1 MRVFVLFV
9 SVPRVI
15 RCALFFETCDLL
27 ERSCVSSSEP
37 KVLKRDMKRI
47 GFVSLGCEKNL
58 VDTEVMMG
66 MLAGRGYAMTPHP
79 AEADVIVVNTCG
91 FIDRAK
97 KESVDTILEM
107 AEFKNTG
114 NCSRLVVTGCLVER
128 YRAELQREIPEVDA
142 VLGTTQLESIID
154 VCEDRPG
161 PSIENPYY
169 LYDENAPRL
178 LTTPRYTAYIKIA
191 EGCDRPCSFCII
203 PKIRGRYRSRPIQSI
218 LNEAR
223 YLSENGVKEVVLI
236 SQETTRY
243 GDDLGLKHGL
253 SDLLRR
259 LAEIEGLRWIR
270 FLYCFPSQVDDVLL
284 ATVRE
289 EPKVCKYMDV
299 PLQHANRRILRL
311 MKRGG
316 SFESLRRL
324 VGHIREQIP
333 GVTMRTSMIVG
344 YPGET
349 EEEFEELCRF
359 VDEMQ
364 FDRLGTFTYS
374 DEEGT
379 TSCLHD
385 QKLGARVINRRRSK
399 LMQMQSRISKRKNRE
414 HLGKRYPV
422 LVEGQSEETDLLW
435 QGRLESQAPR
445 IDGVV
450 LINDADGVTPTPGD
464 FCSVEITQTLD
475 YDLVGKLI

>member
-1 MRVFVLFV
+1 
-9 SVPRVI
+9 
-15 RCALFFETCDLL
+15 
-27 ERSCVSSSEP
+27 
-37 KVLKRDMKRI
+37 MKKI

-66 MLAGRGYAMTPHP
+66 MLGRRGYEMTPHP
-79 AEADVIVVNTCG
+79 VEADVIVVNTCG
-91 FIDRAK
+91 FIDKAK
-97 KESVDTILEM
+97 KESIDTILEM
-107 AEFKNTG
+107 AEFKNSG

-128 YRAELQREIPEVDA
+128 YRADLQREIPEVDA
-142 VLGTTQLESIID
+142 ILGTTQLESIID
-154 VCEDRPG
+154 VCEDRQSPKV
-161 PSIENPYY
+161 ENPYY
-169 LYDENAPRL
+169 LYDENSPRL

-203 PKIRGRYRSRPIQSI
+203 PKIRGHYRSRPLQSI

-223 YLSENGVKEVVLI
+223 YLSESGVKEVVLI

-253 SDLLRR
+253 SDLLRQ
-259 LAEIEGLRWIR
+259 LATLEGLQWIR
-270 FLYCFPSQVDDVLL
+270 FLYCFPSQVDDALL
-284 ATVRE
+284 TTMRE
-289 EPKVCKYMDV
+289 LPKICKYMDM
-299 PLQHANRRILRL
+299 PLQHANGRILRS

-316 SFESLRRL
+316 NAESLKRL
-324 VGHIREQIP
+324 VGHVREQVP
-333 GVTMRTSMIVG
+333 GVTLRTSMIAG

-349 EEEFEELCRF
+349 EEEFSELCSF
-359 VDEMQ
+359 VEEMQ

-379 TSCLHD
+379 ASQLLD
-385 QKLGARVINRRRSK
+385 QKLSARVINSRRSR
-399 LMQMQSRISKRKNRE
+399 LMQIQARISKKKNRQ
-414 HLGKRYPV
+414 HLGKRYPL
-422 LVEGQSEETDLLW
+422 LVEGESAETDLLW

-450 LINDADGVTPTPGD
+450 LINDVEGPAPNSGD
-464 FCSVEITQTLD
+464 FRSVEITQTLD

>member
-1 MRVFVLFV
+1 
-9 SVPRVI
+9 
-15 RCALFFETCDLL
+15 
-27 ERSCVSSSEP
+27 
-37 KVLKRDMKRI
+37 MKRI

-66 MLAGRGYAMTPHP
+66 MLGRRGYEMTPHP
-79 AEADVIVVNTCG
+79 VEADVIVVNTCG
-91 FIDRAK
+91 FIDKAK
-97 KESVDTILEM
+97 KESIDTILEM
-107 AEFKNTG
+107 AEFKTSG

-128 YRAELQREIPEVDA
+128 YRADLQREIPEVDA

-154 VCEDRPG
+154 VCEDRQ
-161 PSIENPYY
+161 SLKVENPYY
-169 LYDENAPRL
+169 LYDENSPRL

-203 PKIRGRYRSRPIQSI
+203 PKIRGHYRSRPLPSI

-223 YLSENGVKEVVLI
+223 YLSETGVREVVLI

-253 SDLLRR
+253 SDLLRQ
-259 LAEIEGLRWIR
+259 LATLEGLQWIR
-270 FLYCFPSQVDDVLL
+270 FLYCFPSQVDDALL
-284 ATVRE
+284 TTMRE
-289 EPKVCKYMDV
+289 LPKICKYMDM
-299 PLQHANRRILRL
+299 PLQHANGRILRS

-316 SFESLRRL
+316 NAESLKRL
-324 VGHIREQIP
+324 VGHVREQVP
-333 GVTMRTSMIVG
+333 GVTMRTSMIAG

-349 EEEFEELCRF
+349 EGEFDELCRF
-359 VDEMQ
+359 VEEMQ

-379 TSCLHD
+379 ASQLLD
-385 QKLGARVINRRRSK
+385 QKVSARIVNNRRSR
-399 LMQMQSRISKRKNRE
+399 LMQIQARISKKKNRQ
-414 HLGKRYPV
+414 HLGKRYPL
-422 LVEGQSEETDLLW
+422 LVEGESAETDLLW

-450 LINDADGVTPTPGD
+450 LINDVEGAPPNPGD
-464 FCSVEITQTLD
+464 FRSVEITQTLD
-475 YDLVGKLI
+475 YDLVGRII

>member
-1 MRVFVLFV
+1 
-9 SVPRVI
+9 
-15 RCALFFETCDLL
+15 
-27 ERSCVSSSEP
+27 
-37 KVLKRDMKRI
+37 MKRI

-66 MLAGRGYAMTPHP
+66 MLGRRGYEMTAHP
-79 AEADVIVVNTCG
+79 VEADVIVVNTCG
-91 FIDRAK
+91 FIDKAK
-97 KESVDTILEM
+97 KESIDTILEM

-128 YRAELQREIPEVDA
+128 YRADLQREIPEVDA

-154 VCEDRPG
+154 VCEDQPG
-161 PSIENPYY
+161 PTVENPYY
-169 LYDENAPRL
+169 LYDENSPRL

-203 PKIRGRYRSRPIQSI
+203 PKIRGHYRSRPLQSI

-223 YLSENGVKEVVLI
+223 YLSESGVKEVVLI

-253 SDLLRR
+253 SDLLRQ
-259 LAEIEGLRWIR
+259 LATLEGLHWIR
-270 FLYCFPSQVDDVLL
+270 FLYCFPSQVDDALL
-284 ATVRE
+284 TTMRE
-289 EPKVCKYMDV
+289 VPKVCKYMDM
-299 PLQHANRRILRL
+299 PLQHANGRILRS

-316 SFESLRRL
+316 NAESLKRL
-324 VGHIREQIP
+324 VGHIREQVP
-333 GVTMRTSMIVG
+333 GVTMRTSMIAG

-349 EEEFEELCRF
+349 EEEFNELCSF
-359 VDEMQ
+359 VEEMQ

-374 DEEGT
+374 DEVGT
-379 TSCLHD
+379 ASQLLG
-385 QKLGARVINRRRSK
+385 QKLGARVINSRRSR
-399 LMQMQSRISKRKNRE
+399 LMQIQARISKKKNRQ
-414 HLGKRYPV
+414 HLGQRYPL

-450 LINDADGVTPTPGD
+450 LINDLEGAAPNPGD
-464 FCSVEITQTLD
+464 FRSVEITQTLD
-475 YDLVGKLI
+475 YDLVGKLV

>member
-1 MRVFVLFV
+1 
-9 SVPRVI
+9 
-15 RCALFFETCDLL
+15 
-27 ERSCVSSSEP
+27 
-37 KVLKRDMKRI
+37 MKRI

-66 MLAGRGYAMTPHP
+66 MLGRRGYEMTPHP
-79 AEADVIVVNTCG
+79 VEADVIVVNTCG
-91 FIDRAK
+91 FIDKAK
-97 KESVDTILEM
+97 KESIDTILEM

-128 YRAELQREIPEVDA
+128 YRADLQREIPEVDA

-154 VCEDRPG
+154 VCEDRPS
-161 PSIENPYY
+161 PKVENPYY
-169 LYDENAPRL
+169 LYDENSPRL

-203 PKIRGRYRSRPIQSI
+203 PKIRGHYRSRPLQSI

-223 YLSENGVKEVVLI
+223 YLSASGVKEVVLI

-243 GDDLGLKHGL
+243 GDDLGMKHGL
-253 SDLLRR
+253 SDLLRQ
-259 LAEIEGLRWIR
+259 LATLEGLQWIR
-270 FLYCFPSQVDDVLL
+270 FLYCFPSQVDDALL
-284 ATVRE
+284 TTMRE
-289 EPKVCKYMDV
+289 VPKICKYMDM
-299 PLQHANRRILRL
+299 PLQHANGRILRS

-316 SFESLRRL
+316 NAESLKRL
-324 VGHIREQIP
+324 VGHIRDQVP
-333 GVTMRTSMIVG
+333 GVTMRTSMIAG

-349 EEEFEELCRF
+349 EEEFNELCTF
-359 VDEMQ
+359 VEEMQ

-379 TSCLHD
+379 TSQLLD
-385 QKLGARVINRRRSK
+385 QKLGARVINGRRSR
-399 LMQMQSRISKRKNRE
+399 LMQIQARISKKKNRQ
-414 HLGKRYPV
+414 HLGGRYPL

-450 LINDADGVTPTPGD
+450 LINDVEGVAPSPGD
-464 FCSVEITQTLD
+464 FRSVEITQTLD
-475 YDLVGKLI
+475 YDLVGRLV